1 MTDVRDRPR
10 SVFRPSP
17 LTSVD
22 HQSDAGAT
30 GFDPGVIDPRFARIR
45 SSRNADAANVD
56 ALTSPLKVVDV
67 RRRLLVLLLVVLL
80 AAGGLVWRLVQ
91 LQIVEPGRYVERGEA
106 QRTRVIDLPGPR
118 GRILDRNGNSLALTY
133 PQQSFFV
140 DPQYVEDARGAA
152 QALAPVLGQAE
163 ELLYEKFTADSRFVY
178 LERQVGDSVA
188 EAVEALN
195 IPGVYQLEE
204 PKRFNPAGE
213 DLGISIIGRVGVDS
227 QPLGGIEYAYN
238 EWLAGEGGRMV
249 VEKDRTGTRT
259 IPVAAREV
267 TPASPGNNLILTID
281 RSLQHEVEH
290 LLLSQVDAMA
300 AKGGVAVVTQTKTGE
315 ILAMASVDRD
325 ANLNVQLA
333 DTNLAT
339 QWAYE
344 PGSVMKA
351 VTFGSVLDSGIA
363 EPGTVREVPWS
374 IELYDREF
382 TDITPHEPID
392 LTVADIVTQSS
403 NVGSIMWAS
412 DLGATEFD
420 NYLRSFGFGSTVLNL
435 PGETSGLLAD
445 RPNWDG
451 TAIGAIAL
459 GQGVSVT
466 ALQMIQAFNV
476 IANDGADIPLH
487 VVRNV
492 VSPDGD
498 ILAIPNTE
506 RTSVISDQSARE
518 MRAILQNVVANGTGA
533 AAQVDGYDVAGK
545 TGTARKAQPG
555 GGYQDADGYFSYV
568 SSFAGFLPAG
578 DPELSILVTIDEPAT
593 SIYASKVAAPVFAD
607 IAHYALRHFGIPPSA
622 PLLESAPTTAQGGP
636 VAEDGIAVRSV
647 AQLELPPV
655 VPVTIDQVAPAP
667 EPDTELPP
675 EVVQDAV
682 PGAPVDEVVVDVV
695 EPIPPVEVT
704 GAQEPVA
711 AVEPAAVDPA
721 AVVEQP
727 VAEPVVAE
735 SVEGDLAG
743 QGVFESAPIADAMI
757 PLDAGP

>member
-1 MTDVRDRPR
+1 MTDLWDRPR
-10 SVFRPSP
+10 SVFRPPAVSLGSEHP
-17 LTSVD
+17 LRNPQPTPQPPLVDGSAGQGFNSFNSFDSFNSSV
-22 HQSDAGAT
+22 AM
-30 GFDPGVIDPRFARIR
+30 
-45 SSRNADAANVD
+45 
-56 ALTSPLKVVDV
+56 VDV
-67 RRRLLVLLLVVLL
+67 TRRLLFMLLVVLL
-80 AAGGLVWRLVQ
+80 AAGLLIWRLVH
-91 LQIVEPGRYVERGEA
+91 LQILEPERYVERGEA

-118 GRILDRNGNSLALTY
+118 GSILDRSGNSLALTY
-133 PQQSFFV
+133 PQQTFFV
-140 DPQYVEDARGAA
+140 DPDDVEDARRAA
-152 QALAPVLGQAE
+152 HELSPVLGQTE
-163 ELLYEKFTADSRFVY
+163 ERLYEKFTANSRFVY
-178 LERQVGDSVA
+178 LDRQVEDSVA

-195 IPGVYQLEE
+195 IPGVYRLEE

-227 QPLGGIEYAYN
+227 QALGGIEYAYN
-238 EWLAGEGGRMV
+238 EWLEGEAGRMV

-259 IPVAAREV
+259 IPIAAREV
-267 TPASPGNNLILTID
+267 TPASPGNDLILTID

-290 LLLSQVDAMA
+290 LLLTQVESMA

-333 DTNLAT
+333 DSNLAT

-351 VTFGSVLDSGIA
+351 VTFSSVLDAGLA

-382 TDITPHEPID
+382 TDITPHEPVD

-403 NVGSIMWAS
+403 NVGSIMWAT

-435 PGETSGLLAD
+435 PGETQGLLAD

-459 GQGVSVT
+459 GQGISVT
-466 ALQMIQAFNV
+466 ALQMIGAFNV
-476 IANDGADIPLH
+476 IANDGVDIPLH

-492 VSPDGD
+492 MSPDGD
-498 ILAIPNTE
+498 VLAIPNTE
-506 RTSVISDQSARE
+506 TTQVISDQSARE

-533 AAQVDGYDVAGK
+533 AAQVEGYDVAGK
-545 TGTARKAQPG
+545 TGTARKSHPD

-578 DPELSILVTIDEPAT
+578 DPELSILVTIDEPAS

-607 IAHYALRHFGIPPSA
+607 IARYALRHFGIPPSA

-647 AQLELPPV
+647 AQLALPPMPLV
-655 VPVTIDQVAPAP
+655 ALTPAENDVTDPAPAP
-667 EPDTELPP
+667 TELP
-675 EVVQDAV
+675 DSSAV
-682 PGAPVDEVVVDVV
+682 L
-695 EPIPPVEVT
+695 
-704 GAQEPVA
+704 
-711 AVEPAAVDPA
+711 DP
-721 AVVEQP
+721 
-727 VAEPVVAE
+727 
-735 SVEGDLAG
+735 LA
-743 QGVFESAPIADAMI
+743 
-757 PLDAGP
+757 PLDGGP